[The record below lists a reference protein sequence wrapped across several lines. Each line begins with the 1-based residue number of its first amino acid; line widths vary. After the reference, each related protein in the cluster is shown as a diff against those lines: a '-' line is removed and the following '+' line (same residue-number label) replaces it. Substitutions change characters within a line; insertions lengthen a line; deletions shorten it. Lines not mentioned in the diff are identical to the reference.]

1 MWAMRKVL
9 LATLIGAV
17 SSWAPVSL
25 PPKQATR
32 LAQGRRGSLRTLRAA
47 GDEASLEAPQGDV
60 WLSRKIS
67 VLAPAPGACVGGV
80 TGLVTQSFREVEQ
93 FRVGLAHLQ
102 VPRL

>member
-9 LATLIGAV
+9 LATLFGAV
-17 SSWAPVSL
+17 SSWAPAS
-25 PPKQATR
+25 PPPLLS
-32 LAQGRRGSLRTLRAA
+32 LAQGRRGTLRTLRAA
-47 GDEASLEAPQGDV
+47 GDEASLQAPQGDV

-102 VPRL
+102 VPHL